1 MIEERN
7 QANERNTAQAHID
20 ELIFKYIRNPTTDI
34 QLYLPIY
41 GPADFSALKGTR
53 ITRISFKEKGGV
65 TSIIGL
71 PPSLVVLECEKQLL
85 SELPNLPAS
94 IETVKISHNTIHS
107 LDLERY
113 ARLKVVDATN
123 CQMKQIV
130 GLPNT
135 LEELRLNDNALR
147 RLNLMNVPRL
157 RLLHCQ
163 RNRILRIENIPP
175 SLIDLKVEDGNPLVE
190 LDYDFI
196 PSTESATKGT
206 EPVYIESLDEYF
218 KLKSKYEES
227 VYNMREKAKERAKK
241 RNLGLKET
249 RQLIQQ
255 LKPKCVNCLRPV
267 GTVFKQK
274 KQRYIAYCG
283 DTDSPC
289 TLKIELFRGGYF
301 NREYLLYNFRE
312 HMYELKETIIQKKM
326 DTLFGYVDEAAS
338 VNSFKELIDKYH
350 FDSST
355 YKELLEDWDSIYY
368 SDLKKELVKGKL
380 QSISELKSA
389 MNQQRAEYEQTG
401 NKELIHSIMDVYNK
415 EYLPEVHNLRRLNY
429 EVMEMVS
436 NYADEKYSDE
446 RALVQRIAPLHKI
459 EYLTK
464 EVPRV
469 IKFSTTAEPES

>member
-34 QLYLPIY
+34 QVYLPIY

-53 ITRISFKEKGGV
+53 ITRIAFKEKGGV
-65 TSIIGL
+65 TSITGL
-71 PPSLVVLECEKQLL
+71 PPSLVVFECEKQLL

-94 IETVKISHNTIHS
+94 IETVKIGHNTIPS

-157 RLLHCQ
+157 RVLHCQ

-175 SLIDLKVEDGNPLVE
+175 SLVDLKVEDGNPLVE

-227 VYNMREKAKERAKK
+227 VYNMREKAKDRAKK

-255 LKPKCVNCLRPV
+255 LKPKCANCLRPV

-289 TLKIELFRGGYF
+289 SLKIELFRG
-301 NREYLLYNFRE
+301 EYLNNEDLLYNFRE
-312 HMYELKETIIQKKM
+312 QVYELKESIIQKKM
-326 DTLFGYVDEAAS
+326 DTLFGYVDEASS
-338 VNSFKELIDKYH
+338 VNAFKALIEQYH
-350 FDSST
+350 LDSSA
-355 YKELLEDWDSIYY
+355 YKDRLEDWDSIYY
-368 SDLKKELVKGKL
+368 SDLKKELIKGKL
-380 QSISELKSA
+380 QAISELKSA
-389 MNQQRAEYEQTG
+389 MNTQRLEYEKTG

-429 EVMEMVS
+429 EIMEMVS
-436 NYADEKYSDE
+436 NYTDEKDSDE
-446 RALVQRIAPLHKI
+446 RSLVQRIAPLHKI

-469 IKFSTTAEPES
+469 IKFSTITEPES